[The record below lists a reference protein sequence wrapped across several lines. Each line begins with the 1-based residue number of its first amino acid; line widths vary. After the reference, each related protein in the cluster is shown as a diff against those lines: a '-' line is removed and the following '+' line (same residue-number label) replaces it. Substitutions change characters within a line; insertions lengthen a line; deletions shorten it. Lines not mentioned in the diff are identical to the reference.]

1 MSQQF
6 GLVQS
11 KGFQPAPEGKQP
23 AILAEISWAMVED
36 RFEGKGPQLK
46 MFWSFQLQ
54 AEDEQGERYVLDLEL
69 FPQISS
75 KNKVGRFCKS
85 WSGSKDVLSQDQLN
99 QWRLSVM
106 GNLVLKDK
114 TGNPMMDEEG
124 VILTKSFDTVEEFLA
139 AVDPDPPLVGI
150 TAIVEVEHKESA
162 TTNRTYANITGIYIN
177 GKVDEIGNIIRDAT
191 TKRAVPAFEMDIEGY
206 VSRADR
212 QAEIQ
217 KRIAEKEAKKT
228 GTPAAKPVTKAAKS
242 AVPF

>member
-1 MSQQF
+1 MQQF
-6 GLVQS
+6 GLIQS

-36 RFEGKGPQLK
+36 RFEGKGLQLK

-69 FPQISS
+69 FPQISP

-85 WSGSKDVLSQDQLN
+85 WSASKDVLSQEQLN
-99 QWRLSVM
+99 HWRESVM
-106 GNLVLKDK
+106 GSLVLRDEA
-114 TGNPMMDEEG
+114 GNALMDDEG
-124 VILTKSFDTVEEFLA
+124 IVLTKPFDSVEEFLA

-150 TAIVEVEHKESA
+150 TAIVEVEHKESGV
-162 TTNRTYANITGIYIN
+162 TNRTYANITSIYIN
-177 GKVDEIGNIIRDAT
+177 GKVDDIGNVIRDPK
-191 TKRAVPAFEMDIEGY
+191 TKKAVPAFEMDIEGY
-206 VSRADR
+206 VSRAER

-217 KRIAEKEAKKT
+217 RRIAEKEAKKADH
-228 GTPAAKPVTKAAKS
+228 GTAKPVTKAAKS